1 MRFIPAILTLCIAA
15 TPAVAFRA
23 ENGMIVD
30 QTGPT
35 EFTVASRIGRGP
47 TEYWCAAGD
56 YAIRV
61 LGVPGRTAIY
71 RVTPPPRQGGQ
82 DITFSLDP
90 AIGTAETGISRFG
103 RRPIATI
110 SISSP
115 FLIKPSAA
123 EPRSGPSRPGLG
135 QRFHR
140 FEAAPAIVAGWCSAL
155 KGGKVVMC

>member
-103 RRPIATI
+103 SGRLEKGI
-110 SISSP
+110 
-115 FLIKPSAA
+115 SAA
-123 EPRSGPSRPGLG
+123 IAQASYCNNFDLIP
-135 QRFHR
+135 F
-140 FEAAPAIVAGWCSAL
+140 FD
-155 KGGKVVMC
+155 